1 MKYAA
6 VIRYITDKEKIDAIR
21 PVHRQYL
28 TQLTQQGKLAASGPF
43 LDGYGA
49 LIVYEAES
57 PEEALS
63 LLQADP
69 FHANGVFVEWVIRPW
84 NVVFANRELFPG

>member
-1 MKYAA
+1 MKFAA
-6 VIRYITDKEKIDAIR
+6 VIEYITDKEKIDAIR
-21 PVHRQYL
+21 PTHRQYL

-49 LIVYEAES
+49 LIVYEADS
-57 PEEALS
+57 LEAALA

-69 FHANGVFVEWVIRPW
+69 FHAGGVFVRWDIRPW
-84 NVVFANRELFPG
+84 NVVFANRELFPV